1 MPSSRPRLTAATLA
15 SMLSAA
21 PVAAQTAAGPAPA
34 SAPVPAPAPA
44 PAPSD
49 TGSAVPNLDAPI
61 ADVVVTANRRN
72 QRERDVA
79 GSVTAITGEDLTRR
93 QQVQI
98 QDLVGQVPGLSI
110 EENNTPTQVRIVL
123 RGINSGGSGATVG
136 TVVDDVPVNSASSQ
150 INGGLVTPNLDT
162 YDLQRIEVLR
172 GPQGTLYGATAEGG
186 LVKYVTNPPDL
197 RSYSGSVEGGLDG
210 MTIGGIGGT
219 QKGYLNVPLVKDKV
233 AVRITGASE
242 YFPGYIDNP
251 ARGKINGNAGN
262 QYSYRASVLAKPT
275 GDLTV
280 RLTAQRQS
288 FFSDA
293 SNRFQVQGAAAN
305 PQATSGQLTLLNPLQ
320 RSTALPTSSQLETA
334 LYYGQVDYN
343 LGPATVTSLTSYGF
357 NKLSFRDDATNNNL
371 AVGTP
376 FSQGLLLPVYG
387 VAGNVGVRQST
398 SIQKFNQE
406 LRIASNPGFQVG
418 GYGLDWQVGGYYTQE
433 RNVQNQFLDAVSPT
447 SSALLPGPALGG
459 DVGNSTYKEWAAFGQ
474 VTVHLLPSLTLDL
487 GGRYSGNDQLSQFET
502 FGNVAFG
509 PTNTVQPLI
518 SSRDRVA
525 LYNVA
530 PKWQVDR
537 NTLLYARV
545 ATGYRP
551 GGPNI
556 PLPGVTGLPLTYNS
570 DRTTNY
576 EIGVRRD
583 LFNKTVEVDLT
594 GFYVDWKRIQII
606 SLVATNQGPVGTIGN
621 AGSAVSK
628 GIEWAFNWK
637 TPVPGLRFGIAG
649 AYTNAALSK
658 DAPGLGGVR
667 GDYLPLVPNV
677 TNSFNVDYYWE
688 PLNDYQAY
696 LSGSANYV
704 GERFTDF
711 VTANYV
717 NNHTRLPGYV
727 NGSIRAGIEHGHL
740 SAEAFVNNI
749 SDERGLTSYINN
761 GGARQT
767 GLATTIQ
774 PRLIG
779 AVVRAKF

>member
-1 MPSSRPRLTAATLA
+1 MPSSRPRLTIATLV
-15 SMLSAA
+15 SMLSTA

-34 SAPVPAPAPA
+34 

-49 TGSAVPNLDAPI
+49 TGSAIPNADAPI

-79 GSVTAITGEDLTRR
+79 GSVTAVTGEDLARR

-110 EENNTPTQVRIVL
+110 EEGTTPTQVRIVL
-123 RGINSGGSGATVG
+123 RGINAGGSGATVG
-136 TVVDDVPVNSASSQ
+136 TVVDDVPLNSASSQ

-186 LVKYVTNPPDL
+186 LIKYVTNPPDL
-197 RSYSGSVEGGLDG
+197 HSYSGSVEGGFDG
-210 MTIGGIGGT
+210 LTAGGIGGT
-219 QKGYLNVPLVKDKV
+219 QKGYLNLPLIKDKV

-262 QYSYRASVLAKPT
+262 QYSYRASLLARPT
-275 GDLTV
+275 EDLTV
-280 RLTAQRQS
+280 RLTALRQS
-288 FFSDA
+288 SFSNA

-305 PQATSGQLTLLNPLQ
+305 PLAAAGQLNPLTPLQ
-320 RSTALPTSSQLETA
+320 LSTALPTSSQLENA

-343 LGPATVTSLTSYGF
+343 LGLATVTSLTSYGF
-357 NKLSFRDDATNNNL
+357 NKLSFKDDATNTNL
-371 AVGTP
+371 ALGTP
-376 FSQGLLLPVYG
+376 FSQGLVLPVYG

-398 SIQKFNQE
+398 NIQKFNQE
-406 LRIASNPGFQVG
+406 LRIASNPGFRVG
-418 GYGLDWQVGGYYTQE
+418 NLGLDWQVGGYYTGE
-433 RNVQNQFLDAVSPT
+433 KNVQNQFLDAISPISQT
-447 SSALLPGPALGG
+447 LLPGPALGG
-459 DVGNSTYKEWAAFGQ
+459 SVGNSTYKEWAAFGQ

-487 GGRYSGNDQLSQFET
+487 GGRYSGNDQLSQFQT

-509 PTNTVQPLI
+509 PNNTVLPLI
-518 SSRDRVA
+518 TSRDRVA

-530 PKWQVDR
+530 PKWQVDP

-556 PLPGVTGLPLTYNS
+556 PLAGVTGLPRQYNS

-576 EIGVRRD
+576 EFGVRRD
-583 LFNKTVEVDLT
+583 LFNKTLQVDLT

-628 GIEWAFNWK
+628 GFEWAFNWK
-637 TPVPGLRFGIAG
+637 SPFPGLRFGVTG
-649 AYTNAALSK
+649 AYTDGRLSK
-658 DAPGLGGVR
+658 DAPGLGGFH

-688 PLNDYQAY
+688 PINDYQAY

-704 GERFTDF
+704 GERYTDF

-727 NGSIRAGIEHGHL
+727 TGSIRAGIEHGRL
-740 SAEAFVNNI
+740 SAEAFINNI
-749 SDERGLTSYINN
+749 ADERGLTSYINN
-761 GGARQT
+761 GGANQT
-767 GLATTIQ
+767 GRATTIQ